1 MTVAELKDYLKMR
14 GVTTSGHLKPALLEI
29 ALAVEK
35 MMMPIDPNHEY
46 GNEVGTN
53 NQKYIIHD
61 MVIEQP
67 LSYPVVKDFTDAP
80 AFGLY
85 DIFNCLIY
93 SIAEWQRQ
101 RTWGIRACIFTS
113 AKCDQ
118 QWKTKQMT
126 ERNFTAILRAYKLLT
141 STACPYPNFSSF
153 GSFLCIWKAI
163 KRHYSSISLFQTV
176 WISCVAF
183 TSTPSTS
190 LHHLKCYIIY

>member
-1 MTVAELKDYLKMR
+1 MYSCAENEIKSVSNMTVAELKDYLKMR

-46 GNEVGTN
+46 GNQVGKN

-85 DIFNCLIY
+85 DTFNYLIY
-93 SIAEWQRQ
+93 SIAE
-101 RTWGIRACIFTS
+101 
-113 AKCDQ
+113 
-118 QWKTKQMT
+118 
-126 ERNFTAILRAYKLLT
+126 
-141 STACPYPNFSSF
+141 
-153 GSFLCIWKAI
+153 
-163 KRHYSSISLFQTV
+163 
-176 WISCVAF
+176 
-183 TSTPSTS
+183 
-190 LHHLKCYIIY
+190 